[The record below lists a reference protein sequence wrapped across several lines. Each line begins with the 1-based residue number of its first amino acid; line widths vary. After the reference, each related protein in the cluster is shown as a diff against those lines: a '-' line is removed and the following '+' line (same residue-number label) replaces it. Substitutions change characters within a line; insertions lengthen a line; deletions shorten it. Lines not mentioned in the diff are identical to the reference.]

1 MKKKVNPCKLPQ
13 KKKKKKAG
21 QKKQTLRQKTIS
33 GIGRTTT

>member
-1 MKKKVNPCKLPQ
+1 MKKNVNPCKLPQ
-13 KKKKKKAG
+13 KKKKKAG